1 MISREVLVMKCLV
14 GGKVILK
21 DRVAEGLNIYFDDKI
36 RAITTEMPDDT
47 CEVIDCKGLYI
58 SAGFIDIHIHGYANI
73 DVADADYEGIK
84 KVSKRLPENGVTSW
98 VPTSI
103 TAPMD
108 DVVKVLEVIR
118 KMIPE
123 SKTWEGSEI
132 LGVNVEGPFLNVKKK
147 GAHEESLIIPPSAEA
162 VADYADVIKLITVA
176 PEMDEG
182 FKNIKR
188 MKELGIRVALGHSDA
203 NYDTAIAAFTDGGI
217 NHITHLFNAQ
227 TSLLHRDPGI
237 VGAALVSDVYTE
249 LICDT
254 YHVSKNLFPLVHKMK
269 GDKLCIITDCVRAG
283 GMPDGRYMLGNLAFN
298 LSGIKCTLD
307 DGTIAGSV
315 LKMNYGVKNF
325 YENSGCTLWEAV
337 NAATIN
343 PATAVSVNKTKGS
356 IEISKDADF
365 AVFDN
370 NFDIKLTI
378 SGGKTCYEA

>member
-1 MISREVLVMKCLV
+1 MKCLV
-14 GGKVILK
+14 GAKVILT
-21 DRVAEGLNIYFDDKI
+21 DRVAEDLNVYFDDKI
-36 RAITTEMPDDT
+36 RAITPKMPDEN
-47 CEVIDCKGLYI
+47 CEIINCNGMYL
-58 SAGFIDIHIHGYANI
+58 SAGFIDIHIHGYADI
-73 DVADADYEGIK
+73 DVADADAEGIK
-84 KVSKRLPENGVTSW
+84 TVSQRLLENGVTSW

-108 DVVKVLEVIR
+108 EVIKVLEVIR
-118 KMIPE
+118 KLMPQ
-123 SKTWEGSEI
+123 SKEWIGAEI

-162 VADYADVIKLITVA
+162 VEDYADVIRLITVA
-176 PEMDEG
+176 PELDED

-188 MKELGIRVALGHSDA
+188 MNELGIKVALGHSDA
-203 NYDTAIAAFTDGGI
+203 NYETAVASFKDGGI

-237 VGAALVSDVYTE
+237 VGASLVSDVYTE

-254 YHVSKNLFPLVHKMK
+254 YHVSKYLFPLVHKMK

-298 LSGIKCTLD
+298 LCGIKCTLD

-315 LKMNYGVKNF
+315 LRMNYGVKNF

-337 NAATIN
+337 NAATLN
-343 PATAVSVNKTKGS
+343 PAKSIGVDKTKGS
-356 IEISKDADF
+356 IEINKDADF
-365 AVFDN
+365 TLFDN
-370 NFDIKLTI
+370 NFSIKLTI

>member
-1 MISREVLVMKCLV
+1 MKCLV
-14 GGKVILK
+14 GAKVILK
-21 DRVAEGLNIYFDDKI
+21 DRVAEGLNVYFDDKI
-36 RAITTEMPDDT
+36 RAITAEKPNED
-47 CEVIDCKGLYI
+47 CEIIDCNGLYL
-58 SAGFIDIHIHGYANI
+58 SAGFIDVHIHGYANI

-84 KVSKRLPENGVTSW
+84 LVSQRLTENGVTSW
-98 VPTSI
+98 IPTSI
-103 TAPMD
+103 TAPMK
-108 DVVKVLEVIR
+108 DVIKVLEVIR

-123 SKTWEGSEI
+123 SREWKGAEI
-132 LGVNVEGPFLNVKKK
+132 LGVNVEGPFLNAKKK

-162 VADYADVIKLITVA
+162 IEDYADVIKLITVA

-188 MKELGIRVALGHSDA
+188 MNELGIKVALGHSDA
-203 NYDTAIAAFTDGGI
+203 NYETAIASFTDGGI
-217 NHITHLFNAQ
+217 DHITHLFNAQ

-237 VGAALVSDVYTE
+237 VGASLVSDVYTE

-254 YHVSKNLFPLVHKMK
+254 YHVSKYLYPLVHKMK

-343 PATAVSVNKTKGS
+343 PAKSVCVDKTKGS
-356 IEISKDADF
+356 IEINKDADF
-365 AVFDN
+365 AVFDD
-370 NFDIKLTI
+370 NFSVKLTI
-378 SGGKTCYEA
+378 SGGNICYEA